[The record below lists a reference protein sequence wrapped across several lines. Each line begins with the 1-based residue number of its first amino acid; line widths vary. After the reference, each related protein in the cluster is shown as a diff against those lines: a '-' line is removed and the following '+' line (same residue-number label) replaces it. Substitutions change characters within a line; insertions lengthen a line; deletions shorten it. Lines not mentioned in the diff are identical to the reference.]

1 MLSDKEGAMD
11 QDPWLTVEQISER
24 LQFHPDTVRRLLRE
38 GKIRGHRVNR
48 RAGWRVKA
56 SEIERFVEGSPWG
69 MTEDVNGLE
78 GKVAA

>member
-1 MLSDKEGAMD
+1 MD

-38 GKIRGHRVNR
+38 GRINGYRVNR

-56 SEIERFVEGSPWG
+56 SEIDRFVQASPQEG
-69 MTEDVNGLE
+69 TEGVNDLE

>member
-1 MLSDKEGAMD
+1 MD

-38 GKIRGHRVNR
+38 GKIHGYRVNR